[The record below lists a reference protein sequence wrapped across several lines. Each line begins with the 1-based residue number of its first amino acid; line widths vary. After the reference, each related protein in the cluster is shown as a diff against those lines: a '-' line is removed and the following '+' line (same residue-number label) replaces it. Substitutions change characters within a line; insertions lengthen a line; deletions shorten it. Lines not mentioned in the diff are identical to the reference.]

1 MKTINDLLV
10 WYNNLDVVL
19 YIKAIKAQRELFKGF
34 GLDMFTDGVS
44 LPGLSEKVMY
54 QTCFKNLQYP
64 SKKPAK
70 AFRFPAKRVSGYKSQ
85 DANDKREFG
94 MTLEHLDTL
103 LQQQKCLCALCY
115 SPLSTDT
122 ASADRVNNKLGHID
136 GNVLISC
143 VSCNTARKDMSIK
156 GFRYK
161 KLLEF
166 NSDRLVYSIDKE
178 EKDIYGKMKANIAGG
193 PSIIFNRYA
202 KRNETKIRGG
212 KVCKKV
218 IGYDANALYRWA
230 LGNEMPCGRLTTIEV
245 YDGIID
251 DIKSD
256 KIFGFLECD
265 IRTPENLKQYFSEMT
280 PIFKNIL
287 IDCTDETVISK
298 HMYEYNDS
306 RKQSRS
312 KPARK
317 LIGSYFGEKILIYTP
332 LLKWYL
338 SHGMEIT
345 KTYSFIKAS
354 SHKAFEPFME
364 AVSKARREGDA
375 NKSKAMIAEMM
386 ELVGNSAFG
395 RSGMDMSKHKEVKY
409 ESNEKA
415 IESKIEHFTF
425 HGLEE
430 LNDACEITM
439 KKRRLKNKNPIHLS
453 IAIYQLAK
461 LRMLQFYYDCIDFY
475 FDRSDFQYQEMDTDS
490 AYIAFSCENPFQ
502 DFIKPTLREYFK
514 QHKHDWFPRDYN
526 AEVAKFDR
534 RTPGLF
540 KDEWSGDAMVSL
552 SSKNY
557 ICYLPDAEYK
567 VKVSAKG
574 AQQGRGRNE
583 HVLNPNGFETVVH
596 DRITL
601 QGTNKGFRISKESK
615 SIIIYSQTKTA
626 LSYYFDKRRVL
637 PDGIATAPLDI

>member
-1 MKTINDLLV
+1 MKMLDISNYVPAGTSYDKYLTTYLGGYQCDDKIRCVCGLGKGLFPYEYIKSFSVLSEATIPPKSAFDSELRGTSISDDDYKRVQFVWEHYGMTTIKDLLV
-10 WYNNLDVVL
+10 WYNNLDVVPF
-19 YIKAIKAQRELFKGF
+19 IKAIKAQRELFKGF
-34 GLDMFTDGVS
+34 DLDMFTDGVS

-64 SKKPAK
+64 SKKPGK
-70 AFRFPAKRVSGYKSQ
+70 AFRFPAKRMSGYKSQ
-85 DANDKREFG
+85 DANAKREFG

-103 LQQQKCLCALCY
+103 LQQQKFLCGLCY

-122 ASADRVNNKLGHID
+122 ASADRVNNKLGHIN

-143 VSCNTARKDMSIK
+143 ISCNTARKDISIK
-156 GFRYK
+156 SFRYN
-161 KLLEF
+161 KLLDF
-166 NSDRLVYSIDKE
+166 NSERLVYSIDKE

-218 IGYDANALYRWA
+218 IGYDVNALYLWA
-230 LGNEMPCGRLTTIEV
+230 LGNEMPCGRLTTIEA

-265 IRTPENLKQYFSEMT
+265 IRTPEHLKQYFSEMT

-287 IDCTDETVISK
+287 IDCTDESVIGK
-298 HMYEYNDS
+298 HMYEYNES
-306 RKQSRS
+306 RKQSRA

-345 KTYSFIKAS
+345 QTYSFIKAS
-354 SHKAFEPFME
+354 SHKAFAPFME
-364 AVSKARREGDA
+364 VVSKARREGDA
-375 NKSKAMIAEMM
+375 DKSKAMIAGMM
-386 ELVGNSAFG
+386 KLVENSAFG

-409 ESNEKA
+409 ELDEKR

-425 HGLEE
+425 YCLEE

-439 KKRRLKNKNPIHLS
+439 KKRRLKNKNLIHLS

-490 AYIAFSCENPFQ
+490 AYIAFNCANPFQ
-502 DFIKPTLREYFK
+502 DCIKPSLR
-514 QHKHDWFPRDYN
+514 KHF
-526 AEVAKFDR
+526 
-534 RTPGLF
+534 
-540 KDEWSGDAMVSL
+540 
-552 SSKNY
+552 
-557 ICYLPDAEYK
+557 
-567 VKVSAKG
+567 
-574 AQQGRGRNE
+574 
-583 HVLNPNGFETVVH
+583 
-596 DRITL
+596 
-601 QGTNKGFRISKESK
+601 
-615 SIIIYSQTKTA
+615 
-626 LSYYFDKRRVL
+626 
-637 PDGIATAPLDI
+637 